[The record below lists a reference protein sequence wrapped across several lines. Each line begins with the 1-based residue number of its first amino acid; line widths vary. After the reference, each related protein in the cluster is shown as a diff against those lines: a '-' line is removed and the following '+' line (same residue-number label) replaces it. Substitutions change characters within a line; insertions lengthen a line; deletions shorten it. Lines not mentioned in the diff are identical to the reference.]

1 MTLEHDIRRLGAI
14 PLLAPLG
21 TEALRLIAFSAETR
35 LFRAGEVLFR
45 RGEAADGGF
54 VVLVGSITVDGPGED
69 DSVLVGP
76 GALLG
81 ERALIVDMQR
91 PATATAREPS
101 TVLRITR
108 RLFYRVLGEFPSSAV
123 AIRRKLADDLA
134 SRLGDEAP

>member
-1 MTLEHDIRRLGAI
+1 MTLEQDIRRLAAI

-54 VVLVGSITVDGPGED
+54 VLLVGAIAVEGPGPGEIE
-69 DSVLVGP
+69 LVGP

-81 ERALIVDMQR
+81 ERALIVDTRR

-108 RLFYRVLGEFPSSAV
+108 RLFYRVLGEFPGSAV
-123 AIRRKLADDLA
+123 AIRGKLADDLA
-134 SRLGDEAP
+134 RRLGENP